1 MAEIDHP
8 DGIAVDWIGRNLY
21 WTDTGTDRIE
31 VARLNGTWR
40 KVLISENLDEPRALA
55 LDPEVGWMFWT
66 DWGKEPKIER
76 ASMDGSDRLVLVNT
90 SLGWPNGIALD
101 YVQRRL
107 YWCDAKTD
115 KIEVADM
122 DGSKRREILSE
133 NVPHIF
139 GFSLLGD
146 FLYWTDWQHRSIE
159 RVHKWTGEDRKII
172 VDQLPDLMGL
182 KAVNISE
189 VHFFA
194 LWLLQDFVHHRF
206 FEFLSTLGSWN
217 QPLCCEQRWMFALVP

>member
-31 VARLNGTWR
+31 VSRLNGTWR
-40 KVLISENLDEPRALA
+40 KVLISENLEEPRALA
-55 LDPEVGWMFWT
+55 LDPEAGWMFWT

-76 ASMDGSDRLVLVNT
+76 ASMDGSDRVVLVNT

-101 YVQRRL
+101 LVQRRL

-122 DGSKRREILSE
+122 NGAKRREILSE

-139 GFSLLGD
+139 GFSLLGE

-182 KAVNISE
+182 KAINISE
-189 VHFFA
+189 VMSIIKSMVFIFY
-194 LWLLQDFVHHRF
+194 LIYIF
-206 FEFLSTLGSWN
+206 
-217 QPLCCEQRWMFALVP
+217 